1 MMAKT
6 LKLSRSSYYAGRKR
20 PASRREL
27 ENQAL
32 TAQIKT
38 VDRDCR
44 HVYGSPRITAELKEQ
59 GSNCSRNRV
68 ARLMNENGIA
78 AKTNRKFKLTTA
90 SRHKFPIAP
99 NRLNQAFGAADPNRV
114 WASDITYIPTREG
127 WLYLATVIDL
137 HSRSVVGWSMSDRL
151 QRDLVMDAFKQA
163 AQRRK
168 PQPGLIFHSD
178 RGAQYACSDFRE
190 MLQQGNFIQSM
201 SGKGNCYDNAVS
213 ESFFKTLKT
222 ELIYFSRFK
231 TRAEAK
237 SAIFDYVEVFYN
249 RRRRHSSLGYLS
261 PAEFE
266 RRSHQPMS

>member
-1 MMAKT
+1 MAEA
-6 LKLSRSSYYAGRKR
+6 LHISRSGYYAGRQR
-20 PASRREL
+20 PPSRREE
-27 ENQAL
+27 ENRELVKKMEVIHQL
-32 TAQIKT
+32 NRQ
-38 VDRDCR
+38 
-44 HVYGSPRITAELKEQ
+44 VYGSPRITAELNAR
-59 GSNCSRNRV
+59 GHSCSRNRV
-68 ARLMNENGIA
+68 ARLMRDNGIA
-78 AKTNRKFKLTTA
+78 AKTKRKFKLTTA

-99 NRLNQAFGAADPNRV
+99 NRLNQSFSAGDPNRTWV
-114 WASDITYIPTREG
+114 SDITYIPTREG
-127 WLYLATVIDL
+127 WLYLAAVIDL

-249 RRRRHSSLGYLS
+249 RQRRHSSLGYLS

-266 RRSHQPMS
+266 RRNHQALP